1 MNVAAR
7 KIAEGTAFLGLALA
21 LHIGILWARSDGNGQ
36 LAGGSGG
43 EASVSMAGAS
53 AAMSEMIAE
62 WDKAPT
68 ATDSPDAVTAEAQD
82 APPAPAP
89 PAASP
94 PPRLT
99 PPPQSPAPAVTTP
112 PQAELATPEAPR
124 AGLAPSRNATPDA
137 KEPVTPPEP
146 LPVVQETPVPEQ
158 PPEAETAPVEPPE
171 IAEET
176 EVPETAPL
184 PRAKPKPPQKPR
196 PAVAAASPAS
206 PPKQPKPAKPAP
218 ARAAATGGSANDG
231 SAPAQAAGTGGG
243 AEEGTGSAPETAGL
257 SNSQKAE
264 LAQIWGSRIRSDV
277 ERKKRKPR
285 NQRRFGTTMIALT
298 VKRDGALISARI
310 QESAGSADL
319 DQAAMSAVNAA
330 APYPPAPAELTGGS
344 FQFVLPIVFRR

>member
-137 KEPVTPPEP
+137 KEPVTPPNHSPWFRRRPCRNSPPRLKPHP
-146 LPVVQETPVPEQ
+146 LSRRKSPRKQRCLKLHHFRAPNRNHRKSPA
-158 PPEAETAPVEPPE
+158 PPWL
-171 IAEET
+171 
-176 EVPETAPL
+176 PL
-184 PRAKPKPPQKPR
+184 
-196 PAVAAASPAS
+196 PAS